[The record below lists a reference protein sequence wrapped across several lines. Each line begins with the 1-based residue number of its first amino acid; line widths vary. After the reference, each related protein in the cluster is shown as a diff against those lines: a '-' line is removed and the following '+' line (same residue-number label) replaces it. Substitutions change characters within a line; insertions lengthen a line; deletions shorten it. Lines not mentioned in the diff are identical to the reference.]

1 MSIAADQ
8 LDKRVIRRFLERGEI
23 DASAL
28 QKHLEQLPD
37 CAGKCV
43 QASPEAEGA
52 DEDVT
57 DETQAQ
63 ASL

>member
-23 DASAL
+23 ESSVL

-43 QASPEAEGA
+43 QASPEVEGA
-52 DEDVT
+52 DDA

>member
-23 DASAL
+23 EASVL

-43 QASPEAEGA
+43 QASPEEGGE
-52 DEDVT
+52 DEGE
-57 DETQAQ
+57 ETQAQ